1 MTNPFINLEHLASP
15 DDGYLPGQEQII
27 PADPETLK
35 GLMEV
40 YRDTANQLNAESMRL
55 DQAYSENNDLQIRLR
70 ERQEE
75 CAELRKEIQAL
86 ESAKKF
92 AENASTL
99 LGDELGDYKK
109 RFEKI
114 YRHRNKLADMV
125 ANSRK
130 ALTELDEWLDKYD
143 NGKNESKPI
152 EVLLMIAAML
162 HQALKVEAPKT
173 QEEDDQA

>member
-1 MTNPFINLEHLASP
+1 MTNPFINLEYLDSP
-15 DDGYLPGQEQII
+15 DDGYLPGEEQII

-99 LGDELGDYKK
+99 LGDELADYKK

-114 YRHRNKLADMV
+114 YRHRDELAEKVKKARATRAELAD
-125 ANSRK
+125 
-130 ALTELDEWLDKYD
+130 W
-143 NGKNESKPI
+143 I
-152 EVLLMIAAML
+152 EKHEAGMTQMDVDD
-162 HQALKVEAPKT
+162 ALKHTLHRLHEDLGATPA
-173 QEEDDQA
+173 QEEDDF

>member
-15 DDGYLPGQEQII
+15 EDGYLPEQEQII

-114 YRHRNKLADMV
+114 YRHRDELADRV
-125 ANSRK
+125 QKARK
-130 ALTELDEWLDKYD
+130 AHYGLKDWLSEDVATDEPTNPY
-143 NGKNESKPI
+143 
-152 EVLLMIAAML
+152 EVLQSLEEQL
-162 HQALKVEAPKT
+162 EDALGAEPA
-173 QEEDDQA
+173 QEEDDF

>member
-1 MTNPFINLEHLASP
+1 MTNPYQGYEYKMHAE
-15 DDGYLPGQEQII
+15 DYLPEQEQII

-92 AENASTL
+92 AESTSTL
-99 LGDELGDYKK
+99 LGDELADYKK

-114 YRHRNKLADMV
+114 YRHRDELADRV
-125 ANSRK
+125 QKARK
-130 ALTELDEWLDKYD
+130 AHHCLKDWLSEDEATDEPTNPY
-143 NGKNESKPI
+143 
-152 EVLLMIAAML
+152 EVLQRLEEQL
-162 HQALKVEAPKT
+162 EDALGSEPA
-173 QEEDDQA
+173 QEEDDF

>member
-15 DDGYLPGQEQII
+15 EDGNLPEQEQII

-99 LGDELGDYKK
+99 LGDELADYKK

-114 YRHRNKLADMV
+114 YRHRDELADRV
-125 ANSRK
+125 QKARK
-130 ALTELDEWLDKYD
+130 AHYGLKDWLSEDVATDEPTNPY
-143 NGKNESKPI
+143 
-152 EVLLMIAAML
+152 EVLQSLEEQL
-162 HQALKVEAPKT
+162 EDALGAEPA
-173 QEEDDQA
+173 QEEDDF

>member
-1 MTNPFINLEHLASP
+1 MTNPFINLEHLASLE
-15 DDGYLPGQEQII
+15 DGYLPEQEQII

-114 YRHRNKLADMV
+114 YRHRDELADRV
-125 ANSRK
+125 QKARK
-130 ALTELDEWLDKYD
+130 AHYGLKDWLSEDVATDEPTNPY
-143 NGKNESKPI
+143 
-152 EVLLMIAAML
+152 EVLQSLEEQL
-162 HQALKVEAPKT
+162 EDALGANPVH
-173 QEEDDQA
+173 EEDDF